1 MSPRLSIIVPTLDE
15 AVNLA
20 ATLERL
26 SAMRARGA
34 EVVVADGGS
43 RDSTRAIA
51 TDLADRVIEAPR
63 GRASQMNAGAR
74 SATGDV
80 LVFLHA
86 DTHLPE
92 DADRLVLE
100 GLAAS
105 RRAWGRFDVRI
116 EGRSPM
122 LAVVAASMNLRSRL
136 TGIATGDQAIFVK
149 REAFEDVGRYP
160 GIALMEDIAITT
172 SLKRI
177 SSPLCVRARATTSGR
192 RWEKRGTFATIL
204 LMWRLR
210 LAYFFG
216 ADPAALAKRYDAER
230 IRG

>member
-15 AVNLA
+15 EVALA
-20 ATLERL
+20 ATLARL
-26 SAMRARGA
+26 HAMRARGV

-43 RDSTRAIA
+43 RDRTQAIA
-51 TDLADRVIEAPR
+51 AELADRVIEAPR

-74 SATGDV
+74 AATGNA

-86 DTHLPE
+86 DTQLPD

-116 EGRSPM
+116 GGGSPM
-122 LAVVAASMNLRSRL
+122 LAVVAAFMNLRSRL

-149 REAFEDVGRYP
+149 REAFEDVGRFAAIP
-160 GIALMEDIAITT
+160 LMEDIAISK

-177 SSPLCVRARATTSGR
+177 SPPLCIRSRATTSAR
-192 RWEKRGTFATIL
+192 RWEKRGMLATIL

-210 LAYFFG
+210 LAYFLG
-216 ADPAALAKRYDAER
+216 SDPVTLAKRYDAER
-230 IRG
+230 SRG